1 MPQPTSLRTK
11 QTEQPQTADTT
22 PQSPV
27 DKFNDGPVR
36 VSIWE
41 NRGARGAFR
50 TATIEL
56 RYKNSQEQWQTGKSY
71 AASDLLHLEAAA
83 REARSRIETWRQA
96 NARKPAPQR

>member
-1 MPQPTSLRTK
+1 MPQPTSVRTN
-11 QTEQPQTADTT
+11 QTEQSQTAGST

-27 DKFNDGPVR
+27 EKFNDGPVR

-41 NRGARGAFR
+41 NQGTKGAFR

-56 RYKNSQEQWQTGKSY
+56 RYRDSQQQWQTGKSY
-71 AASDLLHLEAAA
+71 SASDLLHLEAAA

-96 NARKPAPQR
+96 NARKPAPQH